1 MTRTDLRTKLLADT
15 ILGTDTAFDLIE
27 EIAAIRR
34 RQSWSHA
41 ALYRLARQH
50 PRSHRLRLDGPID
63 RDPRRAIPSGQE
75 RECDEAR
82 VYTRRLLDRF
92 RALPGVEAVGAISN
106 LHLNPLSTSSS
117 EFNVD
122 GFEPPTDHGAF
133 IAYRAAVEPEFFE
146 VVGIE
151 ILRGR
156 NFNDADRPDT
166 QPVVIIG
173 EAMARRCWTD
183 GDAVGRLVRRRE
195 DDPPWLVVGMASDA
209 KVRTLGEAPRNM
221 VYLPYS
227 QRFTPLLTVVART
240 PIRPGAGRRA

>member
-1 MTRTDLRTKLLADT
+1 M
-15 ILGTDTAFDLIE
+15 
-27 EIAAIRR
+27 
-34 RQSWSHA
+34 
-41 ALYRLARQH
+41 
-50 PRSHRLRLDGPID
+50 
-63 RDPRRAIPSGQE
+63 
-75 RECDEAR
+75 
-82 VYTRRLLDRF
+82 
-92 RALPGVEAVGAISN
+92 
-106 LHLNPLSTSSS
+106 
-117 EFNVD
+117 
-122 GFEPPTDHGAF
+122 
-133 IAYRAAVEPEFFE
+133 
-146 VVGIE
+146 VGIE

-195 DDPPWLVVGMASDA
+195 DDPPWLVVGMASNA

-240 PIRPGAGRRA
+240 PAPVESERGSALRSRMMRRLDSMVTLGEAPPARRS

>member
-1 MTRTDLRTKLLADT
+1 MSPASGTRPLPSRTRGSSPTTSVAPSRICSRHPVDSDPEVTRIGLRTKLLADT
-15 ILGTDTAFDLIE
+15 ILGTDTAFELIE
-27 EIAAIRR
+27 EIAAIPGVK
-34 RQSWSHA
+34 WSHA
-41 ALYRLARQH
+41 
-50 PRSHRLRLDGPID
+50 PCIGLRGSI
-63 RDPRRAIPSGQE
+63 
-75 RECDEAR
+75 
-82 VYTRRLLDRF
+82 
-92 RALPGVEAVGAISN
+92 GAIRN
-106 LHLNPLSTSSS
+106 LHLYLYPLSTSSS
-117 EFNVD
+117 EFDVD
-122 GFEPPTDHGAF
+122 RFEPPTDHGAF

>member
-1 MTRTDLRTKLLADT
+1 M
-15 ILGTDTAFDLIE
+15 
-27 EIAAIRR
+27 
-34 RQSWSHA
+34 
-41 ALYRLARQH
+41 
-50 PRSHRLRLDGPID
+50 
-63 RDPRRAIPSGQE
+63 
-75 RECDEAR
+75 CDEAR

-106 LHLNPLSTSSS
+106 LHMYPLSTSSA
-117 EFNVD
+117 EFDVD

-133 IAYRAAVEPEFFE
+133 IAYRAAVEPEFFD

-156 NFNDADRPDT
+156 NFKDADRPDT
-166 QPVVIIG
+166 QPVVIIS

-227 QRFTPLLTVVART
+227 QRFTPLLTVAART

>member
-1 MTRTDLRTKLLADT
+1 MQLAP
-15 ILGTDTAFDLIE
+15 G
-27 EIAAIRR
+27 
-34 RQSWSHA
+34 
-41 ALYRLARQH
+41 
-50 PRSHRLRLDGPID
+50 
-63 RDPRRAIPSGQE
+63 GQE

-221 VYLPYS
+221 VCLPYS

>member
-1 MTRTDLRTKLLADT
+1 MAV
-15 ILGTDTAFDLIE
+15 
-27 EIAAIRR
+27 
-34 RQSWSHA
+34 
-41 ALYRLARQH
+41 
-50 PRSHRLRLDGPID
+50 HRLRLEAPWIRIQLAPG
-63 RDPRRAIPSGQE
+63 GQE

-146 VVGIE
+146 VVGLE

-195 DDPPWLVVGMASDA
+195 DDPPWLVVAMASDA

>member
-1 MTRTDLRTKLLADT
+1 M
-15 ILGTDTAFDLIE
+15 
-27 EIAAIRR
+27 
-34 RQSWSHA
+34 
-41 ALYRLARQH
+41 
-50 PRSHRLRLDGPID
+50 
-63 RDPRRAIPSGQE
+63 
-75 RECDEAR
+75 
-82 VYTRRLLDRF
+82 
-92 RALPGVEAVGAISN
+92 
-106 LHLNPLSTSSS
+106 
-117 EFNVD
+117 
-122 GFEPPTDHGAF
+122 
-133 IAYRAAVEPEFFE
+133 
-146 VVGIE
+146 VGIE

-183 GDAVGRLVRRRE
+183 GDAVGRLVRGRE